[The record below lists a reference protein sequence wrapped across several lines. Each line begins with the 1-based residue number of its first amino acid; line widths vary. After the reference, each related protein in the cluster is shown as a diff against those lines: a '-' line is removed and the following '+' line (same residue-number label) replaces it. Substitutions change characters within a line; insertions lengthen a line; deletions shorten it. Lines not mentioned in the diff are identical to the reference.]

1 MAMYAL
7 FSLFFFS
14 SSQGKLKKKKSAIYI
29 ATAVFSKIFCWVLSV
44 QQLGYFFVCFFKI

>member
-7 FSLFFFS
+7 FSLFFFPVHRENW
-14 SSQGKLKKKKSAIYI
+14 KKKKSAIYI

-44 QQLGYFFVCFFKI
+44 QQLGYFYVCFFKI